1 MTALLPGGCWK
12 GENNLSQDNL
22 SCLRFSVEESVWF
35 QKGQEVSQLLSISL
49 EPQVSIQEYDQ
60 YVSIRGALQLTG
72 EYETYEG
79 EHSLREYT
87 NENQVQSISVREDG
101 TAELSHQF
109 PVDITIPKNR
119 IQSIEDVYVSID
131 LFDYELPGTNQL
143 QLMADLSITGLYGEQ
158 HEEREEEEEFAEEQH
173 EEQHE
178 EREEEEEFAKEQHIV
193 SYEEVDDAEEVYTEN
208 FALEEEKED
217 EFDLSYREAPELLE
231 EEASEED
238 PSEEPPSYFSSVFKK
253 EARAEP
259 VVEYEDEAYEPF
271 EVEVKKEAQIEEE
284 REDNVIELV
293 QLRQEQESLEESQAS
308 ELNAYAEVQEEAE
321 QEEEKIIVEFRKEEN
336 ESGRNENALYL
347 TKLFSREE
355 EAFSTWKL
363 CIVQDGDSLDTIAD
377 RYKTNVQNILRV
389 NNLEDEYELEEGSI
403 LNIPVR

>member
-173 EEQHE
+173 
-178 EREEEEEFAKEQHIV
+178 IV
-193 SYEEVDDAEEVYTEN
+193 SYEEADDTEEVYTEN
-208 FALEEEKED
+208 FAQEEEEQEEQ
-217 EFDLSYREAPELLE
+217 EFDVSYREAPALLE
-231 EEASEED
+231 AEAIEED
-238 PSEEPPSYFSSVFKK
+238 HSEEPPSYFSSVFKK
-253 EARAEP
+253 ESRAEP
-259 VVEYEDEAYEPF
+259 AVEYEEEAYEPF

-284 REDNVIELV
+284 REDNVIELF

-308 ELNAYAEVQEEAE
+308 ELNTYADVQREAEQEEAEQEEAE

-363 CIVQDGDSLDTIAD
+363 CIVQDGDSLDTIAN
-377 RYKTNVQNILRV
+377 RYNTNVQNILRV

>member
-1 MTALLPGGCWK
+1 M
-12 GENNLSQDNL
+12 SQDNL

-158 HEEREEEEEFAEEQH
+158 HEEQHEEREEEEEFAEEQH
-173 EEQHE
+173 
-178 EREEEEEFAKEQHIV
+178 IV
-193 SYEEVDDAEEVYTEN
+193 SYEEADDTEEVYTEN
-208 FALEEEKED
+208 FAQEEEEQEEQEEQ
-217 EFDLSYREAPELLE
+217 EFDVSYREAPAPLE
-231 EEASEED
+231 AEAIEED
-238 PSEEPPSYFSSVFKK
+238 HSEEPPSYFSSVFKK
-253 EARAEP
+253 ESRAEP
-259 VVEYEDEAYEPF
+259 AVEYEEEAYEPF

-284 REDNVIELV
+284 REDNVIELF

-308 ELNAYAEVQEEAE
+308 ELNTYADVQREAEQEEAE

-363 CIVQDGDSLDTIAD
+363 CIVQDGDSLDTIAN
-377 RYKTNVQNILRV
+377 RYNTNVQNILRV

>member
-1 MTALLPGGCWK
+1 M
-12 GENNLSQDNL
+12 SQDNL

-158 HEEREEEEEFAEEQH
+158 HEE
-173 EEQHE
+173 QHE
-178 EREEEEEFAKEQHIV
+178 EREEEEELAEEQHIV
-193 SYEEVDDAEEVYTEN
+193 SYEEADDTEEVYTEN
-208 FALEEEKED
+208 FAQEEEEQEEQEEQ
-217 EFDLSYREAPELLE
+217 EFDVSYREAPAPLE
-231 EEASEED
+231 AEAIEED
-238 PSEEPPSYFSSVFKK
+238 HSEEPPSYFSSVFKK
-253 EARAEP
+253 ESRAEP
-259 VVEYEDEAYEPF
+259 AVEYEEEAYEPF

-284 REDNVIELV
+284 REDNVIELF

-308 ELNAYAEVQEEAE
+308 ELNTYADVQREAEQEEAE

-363 CIVQDGDSLDTIAD
+363 CIVQDGDSLDTIAN
-377 RYKTNVQNILRV
+377 RYNTNVQNILRV

>member
-1 MTALLPGGCWK
+1 M
-12 GENNLSQDNL
+12 SQDNL

-49 EPQVSIQEYDQ
+49 EPQVAIQEYDQ

-173 EEQHE
+173 
-178 EREEEEEFAKEQHIV
+178 IV
-193 SYEEVDDAEEVYTEN
+193 SYEEADDAEEVYTEN
-208 FALEEEKED
+208 FAQEEEEREEQEEQEEQ
-217 EFDLSYREAPELLE
+217 EFDVSYREAPALLE
-231 EEASEED
+231 AEAIEED
-238 PSEEPPSYFSSVFKK
+238 HSEEPPSYFSSVFKK
-253 EARAEP
+253 ESRAEQ
-259 VVEYEDEAYEPF
+259 VVEYEEEAYEPF

-284 REDNVIELV
+284 REDNVIELF

-308 ELNAYAEVQEEAE
+308 ELSTYAGIQQEAE

-363 CIVQDGDSLDTIAD
+363 CIVQDGDSLDTIAN
-377 RYKTNVQNILRV
+377 RYNTNVQNILRV

>member
-1 MTALLPGGCWK
+1 M
-12 GENNLSQDNL
+12 SQDNL

-143 QLMADLSITGLYGEQ
+143 QLMADLSITGLYEQ
-158 HEEREEEEEFAEEQH
+158 HEEREEEEEFSE
-173 EEQHE
+173 
-178 EREEEEEFAKEQHIV
+178 EQHIV
-193 SYEEVDDAEEVYTEN
+193 SYEEVDDDEEVYTEN
-208 FALEEEKED
+208 VAQEEEQ
-217 EFDLSYREAPELLE
+217 EFDVSYREAPALLE
-231 EEASEED
+231 AEAIEEEHSEEEH
-238 PSEEPPSYFSSVFKK
+238 SEEEHSEETPSYFSSVFKK
-253 EARAEP
+253 ESRAEP
-259 VVEYEDEAYEPF
+259 VVEYEEEAYEPF

-284 REDNVIELV
+284 REDNVIELF
-293 QLRQEQESLEESQAS
+293 QLRQEQESFEESQAS
-308 ELNAYAEVQEEAE
+308 ELNTYADVQREVEQEEAE

-363 CIVQDGDSLDTIAD
+363 CIVQDGDSLDTIAN
-377 RYKTNVQNILRV
+377 RYNTNVQNILRV

>member
-1 MTALLPGGCWK
+1 M
-12 GENNLSQDNL
+12 SQDNL

-87 NENQVQSISVREDG
+87 NENQVQSISVRKDG

-158 HEEREEEEEFAEEQH
+158 HEEQEQEREEEEEFAEEQH
-173 EEQHE
+173 
-178 EREEEEEFAKEQHIV
+178 IV
-193 SYEEVDDAEEVYTEN
+193 SYEEADDAEEVYTEN
-208 FALEEEKED
+208 FAQEEEKQEEQ
-217 EFDLSYREAPELLE
+217 EFDVSYREAPALLE
-231 EEASEED
+231 AEAIEED
-238 PSEEPPSYFSSVFKK
+238 HSEKPPSYFSSVFKK
-253 EARAEP
+253 ESRAEP
-259 VVEYEDEAYEPF
+259 VVEYEEEAYEPF
-271 EVEVKKEAQIEEE
+271 EVEVKKEAPIEEE
-284 REDNVIELV
+284 REDNVIELF
-293 QLRQEQESLEESQAS
+293 QLRQEQESFEESQAS
-308 ELNAYAEVQEEAE
+308 ELNTYVDVQQEAE
-321 QEEEKIIVEFRKEEN
+321 QEKEKIIVEFRKEEN

-363 CIVQDGDSLDTIAD
+363 CIVQDGDSLDTIAN
-377 RYKTNVQNILRV
+377 RYNTNVQNILRV
-389 NNLEDEYELEEGSI
+389 NNLGDEYELEEGSI